1 MFRVDGTYV
10 VDATMCGNAAR
21 FINHSCEVL
30 DAVLH
35 ILIELEISPKYEK
48 KSHRRQ
54 GLNLNLR

>member
-30 DAVLH
+30 DPALYG
-35 ILIELEISPKYEK
+35 LITVEI
-48 KSHRRQ
+48 
-54 GLNLNLR
+54 

>member
-30 DAVLH
+30 DVALQ
-35 ILIELEISPKYEK
+35 ILIQIEISAQTEK
-48 KSHRRQ
+48 NSHIVAKVEI
-54 GLNLNLR
+54 